1 MRRRNGGHS
10 FALSALL
17 TLALLVLAPK
27 VAHAEAIDGTT
38 RSTARQLAYEGV
50 QAYEAGNYDVAAERL
65 ERAHQ
70 LFKAPSVALWSGKA
84 LEKQRK
90 LVEAS
95 ERYLEATR
103 LPIDDTSEAKVQ
115 NDAKAEAKAAYD
127 QLAPRIPRLMIEVHG
142 ATSSEVKL
150 HIGGTSVPSAILS
163 TPIPVDPG
171 RVEVVAEH
179 QGHTVRANVALDE
192 GSKAKVVVR
201 FDGNSSSAE
210 VTTLSAADDRKAQGS
225 ARPSVPADPGPK
237 HPGPNLVGPIVVL
250 SAGAVVTIAG
260 IVLLATANE
269 CDYYGYCF
277 EDSGKMTAGAVLTPI
292 GVATM
297 IGGGVWLGLKVSH
310 HKKHGGAP
318 TAVLAPIPV
327 RGGAGIGVV
336 GTF

>member
-1 MRRRNGGHS
+1 M
-10 FALSALL
+10 SALL
-17 TLALLVLAPK
+17 TLALPVAAPG
-27 VAHAEAIDGTT
+27 VAHAEALDGTT

-50 QAYEAGNYDVAAERL
+50 QAYEAGNYDLAAERL

-115 NDAKAEAKAAYD
+115 KDAQVEAQAAHD
-127 QLAPRIPRLMIEVHG
+127 QLAPRIPRLVIKLYG
-142 ATSSEVKL
+142 AQAEEVKL
-150 HIGGTSVPSAILS
+150 ELDGRAVPSAVIG
-163 TPIPVDPG
+163 TPLPVDPG
-171 RVEVVAEH
+171 RIQVTAEQGGHTAHAEVAVEENATAEVV
-179 QGHTVRANVALDE
+179 L
-192 GSKAKVVVR
+192 R
-201 FDGNSSSAE
+201 FSATSAE
-210 VTTLSAADDRKAQGS
+210 AAVTSAAGHEPKDA
-225 ARPSVPADPGPK
+225 GPK
-237 HPGPNLVGPIVVL
+237 QPGPNLVGPIVLL
-250 SAGAVVTIAG
+250 SAGALVTIAG
-260 IVLLATANE
+260 VVLLATANE

-277 EDSGKMTAGAVLTPI
+277 EDSGKLTAGAVLTPV
-292 GVATM
+292 GVAAM

-310 HKKHGGAP
+310 HKKATA

-327 RGGAGIGVV
+327 RGGAGLGVV